1 MKNILRLF
9 LYILVFIGV
18 GAVAA
23 YLVFQ
28 LIDQNETVKAPL
40 LVGKSI
46 GDATRLLETHGLSL
60 EVEGEDY
67 DPEIPPDY
75 IVSQDIKE
83 GENLKKGASIRV
95 VISSENSQQYA
106 IPYLEGMD
114 INDVR
119 LTLTRSGME
128 IGKVSLVHSDSVEK
142 NRVIAQRP
150 LPGHSGEKTVN
161 LVVSLGPY
169 VVSYTCPSFV
179 NLTIK
184 EARRLART
192 LGLKLVEKDEGRVIV
207 FQKPEAGAIVQKGET
222 IEVTLGR
229 GRGFWF

>member
-1 MKNILRLF
+1 MKNILRIL
-9 LYILVFIGV
+9 LYILTFIGV

-28 LIDQNETVKAPL
+28 LIDLNETVKAPL
-40 LVGKSI
+40 LIGKSI
-46 GDATRLLETHGLSL
+46 HDATKLLETHGLSL
-60 EVEGEDY
+60 EVEGENY
-67 DPEIPPDY
+67 DPEVPPDH
-75 IVSQDIKE
+75 IVSQNIRE
-83 GENLKKGASIRV
+83 GENIQKGTSVRV
-95 VISSENSQQYA
+95 VISSENSQFE

-119 LTLTRSGME
+119 LTLTRAGIE
-128 IGKVSLVHSDSVEK
+128 IEKVSLVHSDSVDK

-150 LPGHSGEKTVN
+150 LPGDSGEKTVN

-184 EARRLART
+184 EARRLARN

-207 FQKPEAGAIVQKGET
+207 FQKPEAGAIVQKGDT
-222 IEVTLGR
+222 VEVTLGR

>member
-9 LYILVFIGV
+9 LYLIVFTGV
-18 GAVAA
+18 WSVAA

-28 LIDQNETVKAPL
+28 LIDLNKTVKVPL

-46 GDATRLLETHGLSL
+46 DDATRLLETQGLSL
-60 EVEGEDY
+60 EVEGEGY

-75 IVSQDIKE
+75 IISQNMKE
-83 GENLKKGASIRV
+83 GENILKGASIRV
-95 VISSENSQQYA
+95 VISSEDSKYA
-106 IPYLEGMD
+106 IPFLEGMD
-114 INDVR
+114 ISDVR
-119 LTLTRSGME
+119 LTLTSAGME
-128 IGKVSLVHSDSVEK
+128 IGRISLVHSDSIEK

-150 LPGHSGEKTVN
+150 LPGNSDEKTVN

-179 NLTIK
+179 NMTIK

-192 LGLKLVEKDEGRVIV
+192 LGLKLTEKDEGRVIV
-207 FQKPEAGAIVQKGET
+207 LQKPEAGSIVQKGET